1 VKYVHAGNVLPAD
14 LVEKVRRHHV
24 GLIYFPA
31 DHEFYERRRRQIMS
45 LHAEGLSTREI
56 AERVHLSRRRVQQVV
71 RNATRV
77 GLSRRPAPDESRE
90 KS

>member
-31 DHEFYERRRRQIMS
+31 DHEFYERRRHEIVSRR
-45 LHAEGLSTREI
+45 AEGLATREI
-56 AERVHLSRRRVQQVV
+56 AERVHVSQRRVQQILKEEEP
-71 RNATRV
+71 RHAQ
-77 GLSRRPAPDESRE
+77 P
-90 KS
+90 